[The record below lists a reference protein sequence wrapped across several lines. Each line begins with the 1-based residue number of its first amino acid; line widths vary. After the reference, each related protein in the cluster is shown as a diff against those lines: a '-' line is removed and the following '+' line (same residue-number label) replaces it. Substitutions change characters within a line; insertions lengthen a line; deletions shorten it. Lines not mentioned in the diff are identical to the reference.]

1 MQLHKFEDIDFKYDN
16 SFFLILTQKDPNE
29 AYLVLHLGIFIFSE
43 GFVVRQDK
51 LEVADFTYDNS
62 FSKIVTQKDPNKAL
76 LAQYSDSFLFSQ
88 NLAIRQ
94 IRVCLF
100 QI

>member
-1 MQLHKFEDIDFKYDN
+1 M
-16 SFFLILTQKDPNE
+16 
-29 AYLVLHLGIFIFSE
+29 VLHLGIFIFSE

-76 LAQYSDSFLFSQ
+76 LAQYSDSFFFSQ